1 MSDVKFTPGP
11 WMVNNSPGAGWE
23 IKAAIPELK
32 KYRPNDGGSVIWTV
46 PEGTSITPAGEPKP
60 LIGYE
65 PWVQFPPKWWIE
77 MAKNN
82 ANLIAAAPEMYG
94 ALKRALL
101 FITNG
106 RENGYIRMP
115 DIDSGDPALETPNII
130 RMALAKADGKA

>member
-1 MSDVKFTPGP
+1 MREIKFTPGP
-11 WMVNNSPGAGWE
+11 WE
-23 IKAAIPELK
+23 IIEDELTIK
-32 KYRPNDGGSVIWTV
+32 SKDYTICEVFLCDAFS
-46 PEGTSITPAGEPKP
+46 GEDQGVSNAR
-60 LIGYE
+60 LIS
-65 PWVQFPPKWWIE
+65 
-77 MAKNN
+77 
-82 ANLIAAAPEMYG
+82 AAPEMYE